1 MQTPLAKLLIG
12 IGVALIAIGLIVYFW
27 GDKLKWIGNL
37 PGDFRFEG
45 ENYKFYFPI
54 TTMILFSVLLNI
66 IYRLLK

>member
-37 PGDFRFEG
+37 PGDIRFEG

-54 TTMILFSVLLNI
+54 TAMIIFSVLLNI